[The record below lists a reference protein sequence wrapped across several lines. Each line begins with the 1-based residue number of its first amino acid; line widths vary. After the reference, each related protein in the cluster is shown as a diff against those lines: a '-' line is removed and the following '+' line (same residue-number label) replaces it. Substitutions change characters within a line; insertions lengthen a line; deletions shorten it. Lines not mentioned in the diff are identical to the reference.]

1 MELGNLQIFTSIICI
16 QFQAG
21 GTMRGQPLAA
31 ASFPESVF
39 GLGLGLGRPLW
50 VLLILVAF
58 AGRTVKMDGM
68 MVPRAADK

>member
-1 MELGNLQIFTSIICI
+1 
-16 QFQAG
+16 
-21 GTMRGQPLAA
+21 MRGQPLAA
-31 ASFPESVF
+31 ASFSESVF
-39 GLGLGLGRPLW
+39 GLGGGASGLGLGRPLW

>member
-1 MELGNLQIFTSIICI
+1 MK
-16 QFQAG
+16 
-21 GTMRGQPLAA
+21 GQPLAA
-31 ASFPESVF
+31 ASFSESVF
-39 GLGLGLGRPLW
+39 GLGGLGLGRPLW

>member
-1 MELGNLQIFTSIICI
+1 MK
-16 QFQAG
+16 
-21 GTMRGQPLAA
+21 GQPLAA
-31 ASFPESVF
+31 APFSESVF
-39 GLGLGLGRPLW
+39 GLGGGLGLGRPLW

>member
-1 MELGNLQIFTSIICI
+1 
-16 QFQAG
+16 
-21 GTMRGQPLAA
+21 MRGQPLAA
-31 ASFPESVF
+31 ASFSESVF
-39 GLGLGLGRPLW
+39 GLGGGSGGGGLGLGRPLW

>member
-1 MELGNLQIFTSIICI
+1 MG
-16 QFQAG
+16 
-21 GTMRGQPLAA
+21 GQPLAA
-31 ASFPESVF
+31 APFSESVF
-39 GLGLGLGRPLW
+39 GLGGGFGLGLGRPLW

>member
-1 MELGNLQIFTSIICI
+1 
-16 QFQAG
+16 
-21 GTMRGQPLAA
+21 MRGQPLAA
-31 ASFPESVF
+31 ASFSESVF
-39 GLGLGLGRPLW
+39 GLGLGRPLW